1 MAIKEEKQQTTPP
14 NKTSLI
20 HVWGPS
26 QIISFIE
33 HERGICFD
41 L

>member
-1 MAIKEEKQQTTPP
+1 MAIKEEKQQTTPT